1 MTSRKGSKLSIPRG
15 EQVRQRI
22 LDAAEHLLRQ
32 GNAEFSMRDLA
43 VESSVSFATPFN
55 QFGSKLAIMHALS
68 GRRIDAMEAL
78 LRNSC
83 PAGDAIDRVFF
94 ATEAATSVMMLEPVV
109 NRAVMGSLGAPSTT
123 PGTVLERSAKLWA
136 MALGR
141 GDGLSGAYRGEALGI
156 LPRQLAFGF
165 RGVLSFWTAGELN
178 DAELEPAAKRVA
190 ATLMRGFADPRRRK
204 ALTQMG
210 IQHVSMALTR

>member
-1 MTSRKGSKLSIPRG
+1 MTSRKSQKPASPRG

-22 LDAAEHLLRQ
+22 LDAAERLLRQ

-43 VESSVSFATPFN
+43 AEASVSFATPFN

-68 GRRIDAMEAL
+68 GRRIDSMEAL
-78 LRNSC
+78 LSSGC

-94 ATEAATSVMMLEPVV
+94 ATDAAASVMVLEPVV
-109 NRAVMGSLGAPSTT
+109 NRAVMGSLGAPSST

-136 MALGR
+136 TALDR
-141 GDGLSGAYRGEALGI
+141 GDGLSGAHRAEALDI
-156 LPRQLAFGF
+156 LPKQLAFGF

-178 DAELEPAAKRVA
+178 DADLAPAAKRVA
-190 ATLMRGFADPRRRK
+190 ATLMLGFADPRRRA
-204 ALTQMG
+204 AL
-210 IQHVSMALTR
+210 IQAAIPHAK

>member
-1 MTSRKGSKLSIPRG
+1 MTSRKSSKFASPRR
-15 EQVRQRI
+15 EQARQRI

-43 VESSVSFATPFN
+43 AEADVSFATPFN

-68 GRRIDAMEAL
+68 GRRIDSMEAL
-78 LRNSC
+78 LTSGC

-94 ATEAATSVMMLEPVV
+94 ATEAATSVMLREPVV
-109 NRAVMGSLGAPSTT
+109 NRAVMGSLGAPSST
-123 PGTVLERSAKLWA
+123 PGSVLERSAKLWET
-136 MALGR
+136 ALGS
-141 GDGLSGAYRGEALGI
+141 GDGLSAAHRATALEI

-178 DAELEPAAKRVA
+178 DSDLAPAAKRMA
-190 ATLMRGFADPRRRK
+190 ATLMQGFADPRRRGTLVQ
-204 ALTQMG
+204 A
-210 IQHVSMALTR
+210 

>member
-1 MTSRKGSKLSIPRG
+1 MTSHKSSKFASPRR
-15 EQVRQRI
+15 EQARQRI

-43 VESSVSFATPFN
+43 AEADVSFATPFN

-68 GRRIDAMEAL
+68 GRRIDSMEAL
-78 LRNSC
+78 LTSGC

-94 ATEAATSVMMLEPVV
+94 ATEAATSVMLREPVV
-109 NRAVMGSLGAPSTT
+109 NRAVMGSLGAPSST
-123 PGTVLERSAKLWA
+123 PGSVLERSAKLWET
-136 MALGR
+136 ALGS
-141 GDGLSGAYRGEALGI
+141 GDGLSAAHRTTALEI

-178 DAELEPAAKRVA
+178 DSDLAPAAKRMA
-190 ATLMRGFADPRRRK
+190 ATLMRGFADPRRRGP
-204 ALTQMG
+204 LVQ
-210 IQHVSMALTR
+210 S